1 MRFFHP
7 YGRIMA
13 VFDEQSRQRLFD
25 YLQQSFDDDNAADME
40 IFAQNFLHN
49 GALWDRLADLFPTA
63 SASAMRAAMTEAF
76 VQWRKGREQLH

>member
-1 MRFFHP
+1 
-7 YGRIMA
+7 MA

-25 YLQQSFDDDNAADME
+25 YLQQSFDDENAADME

-63 SASAMRAAMTEAF
+63 SASVLRAVMTEAF
-76 VQWRKGREQLH
+76 AQWQKGRQTLH